1 MTSNLNYAL
10 NAYRSA
16 ATYVRPIVAVVRLYD
31 EVLQCIG
38 RAIKDAQVQHVE
50 ECYINI
56 TKACL
61 VMRGL
66 SRNLDFDQDSEMAD
80 VLKSTYIANMI
91 ELHTAF
97 GKPDA
102 SVRFLNVMEGLLDL
116 RNAWAGVAG
125 VDKVEY
131 LSVDILRDDCIE
143 S

>member
-1 MTSNLNYAL
+1 MTDNLNYAL

-16 ATYVRPIVAVVRLYD
+16 ATHVPPIVAVVRLYD
-31 EVLQCIG
+31 EVLQRIWH
-38 RAIKDAQVQHVE
+38 AIKDTQARRVE
-50 ECYINI
+50 DSYINI

-66 SRNLDFDQDSEMAD
+66 SRNLDFDQDPEMAN

-102 SVRFLNVMEGLLDL
+102 PARFLRVMEGLLDL
-116 RNAWAGVAG
+116 RNAWANVA
-125 VDKVEY
+125 DVEEVAS
-131 LSVDILRDDCIE
+131 LSVDIL
-143 S
+143 